1 MSNVFGGT
9 HRKEIA
15 GGNPLERE
23 VDPRVLEK
31 TTVRQLRSLLHPDHY
46 KGHDPELA
54 QKLFQWLGEYVA
66 R

>member
-1 MSNVFGGT
+1 MTNVFGGT
-9 HRKEIA
+9 HRKDVS
-15 GGNPLERE
+15 GGNALARE

-46 KGHDPELA
+46 KGHDQELA
-54 QKLFQWLGEYVA
+54 QKMFQWLGEYDA